1 MSYLKSFII
10 GSSFPSFILFLIAVD
25 QEEKKTYTYNFYSKI
40 LPISIGLGNVLS
52 RFIGE
57 KLNWSLEKRLF
68 YTTIIGVFYRIFT
81 SKKMNY
87 YKYNRDVDD
96 ILIDNLFEKILHKKT
111 FKSNFMNDNDI
122 KYLFESIENIN
133 IYKGNLSDSD
143 IAFIKKK

>member
-87 YKYNRDVDD
+87 YKYNRVEWCKYNII
-96 ILIDNLFEKILHKKT
+96 ILLLYSFTFMIVIYNLERL
-111 FKSNFMNDNDI
+111 
-122 KYLFESIENIN
+122 L
-133 IYKGNLSDSD
+133 
-143 IAFIKKK
+143 